1 MFNLTKLKRTVKCNK
16 WKKIV
21 ALFFHLNLLL
31 HRSSLNNFHVFVLI
45 VSNIVNVQ
53 VIITDTSTFDC
64 LSIHGTQKAHFVQVL
79 GFERTSDFKIQRR
92 GRQRE
97 RHKDN
102 RFNKQNN
109 NFARTSHF
117 FCTFLSRFC
126 TNTTWKCLI
135 SRFMENANKQRRN
148 LNSGFELKYG
158 PLKFNFRRVR
168 LQLTK

>member
-53 VIITDTSTFDC
+53 VIVTDTSTFDC

-117 FCTFLSRFC
+117 FLYISFPFLHEYDVKMPNFAFYGERKQA
-126 TNTTWKCLI
+126 TTK
-135 SRFMENANKQRRN
+135 
-148 LNSGFELKYG
+148 FE
-158 PLKFNFRRVR
+158 FWFWA
-168 LQLTK
+168 